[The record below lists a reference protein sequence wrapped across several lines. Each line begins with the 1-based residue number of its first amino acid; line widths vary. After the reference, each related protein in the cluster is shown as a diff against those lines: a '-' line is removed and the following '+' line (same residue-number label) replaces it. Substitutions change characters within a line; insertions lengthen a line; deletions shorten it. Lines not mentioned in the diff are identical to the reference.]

1 MSESS
6 PELNLFVL
14 LPLVGL
20 LAPLVFYLPGRRR
33 KMKHIIGVAVDVVQQ
48 KSFTFSVATTRATWT
63 IAAKEAA
70 LSSTLLYHHTYFP
83 LRIEFYTHTSNYS
96 AFETA
101 GSSAHTFFKAAIQ
114 NSKRDSNNSHVL
126 MSILLSCYST
136 TTDASWEVYVVYR
149 EVASNQMPDG
159 KKWPPPRWF
168 GKKLF
173 SSVPPRNFLMHTL
186 IVQFFNNVV
195 PKIGGQ
201 GTKAP
206 FGPP

>member
-20 LAPLVFYLPGRRR
+20 LAPLVFYLPGRRRR

-101 GSSAHTFFKAAIQ
+101 GSSAHTFF
-114 NSKRDSNNSHVL
+114 
-126 MSILLSCYST
+126 
-136 TTDASWEVYVVYR
+136 
-149 EVASNQMPDG
+149 
-159 KKWPPPRWF
+159 
-168 GKKLF
+168 
-173 SSVPPRNFLMHTL
+173 
-186 IVQFFNNVV
+186 
-195 PKIGGQ
+195 
-201 GTKAP
+201 
-206 FGPP
+206 